1 MKTAAIT
8 SLCLILILATKVFA
22 QGTSVTNVS
31 TDSEK
36 KKFSAEWRL
45 SMKGAD
51 EGDEQTQA
59 TYVDLRLEV
68 KSKYILSNL
77 LYIDLQPAIR
87 LVSGQAQTLDG
98 ADNMK
103 NSILLNQAGL
113 MFKPA
118 SFFQLAAG
126 ALDQR
131 YNHTSL
137 LVDSIAFPSARMQS
151 LFRVGPGIAGLVI
164 ESAIPTS
171 TSLSTNTQ
179 EKEPTPS
186 LNSASLRLNFN
197 SSKNAFWKNKVGYF
211 IYNNLPSAVAQQS
224 MLLGNEVNT
233 VSDAHYEF
241 VNKYAGVEASTEMQ
255 IPLGT
260 LLDITLESEYVKNT
274 EAKEDVNT
282 AYNVALGSILHVSSA
297 LDITLK
303 GKYYSVAPEA
313 AVSYFNSRGYETN
326 RIGYEVSGYLNFLKQ
341 GYNLGASYKDA
352 EVMFTN
358 TVQSREKTIMIKL
371 ETSYANI

>member
-1 MKTAAIT
+1 
-8 SLCLILILATKVFA
+8 
-22 QGTSVTNVS
+22 
-31 TDSEK
+31 
-36 KKFSAEWRL
+36 
-45 SMKGAD
+45 
-51 EGDEQTQA
+51 
-59 TYVDLRLEV
+59 
-68 KSKYILSNL
+68 
-77 LYIDLQPAIR
+77 
-87 LVSGQAQTLDG
+87 
-98 ADNMK
+98 
-103 NSILLNQAGL
+103 
-113 MFKPA
+113 
-118 SFFQLAAG
+118 
-126 ALDQR
+126 
-131 YNHTSL
+131 
-137 LVDSIAFPSARMQS
+137 MQS

-179 EKEPTPS
+179 EKEPTPT
-186 LNSASLRLNFN
+186 LNSASVRLNFN
-197 SSKNAFWKNKVGYF
+197 SSKNAFWRNKVGYF

-233 VSDAHYEF
+233 ISDAHYEF
-241 VNKYAGVEASTEMQ
+241 VNKYAGIEAGTEMQ
-255 IPLGT
+255 IPLGAIM
-260 LLDITLESEYVKNT
+260 DITLESEYVKNT
-274 EAKEDVNT
+274 QAKEDVNT

>member
-1 MKTAAIT
+1 MT
-8 SLCLILILATKVFA
+8 S
-22 QGTSVTNVS
+22 VS
-31 TDSEK
+31 TDTEK

-68 KSKYILSNL
+68 KSKYILSNS

-98 ADNMK
+98 ADSMK

-126 ALDQR
+126 ALDQH

-151 LFRVGPGIAGLVI
+151 LFRVGSVVSGIVI

-171 TSLSTNTQ
+171 TSLSSNTQ

-197 SSKNAFWKNKVGYF
+197 ASKNAFWKNKVGYF

-241 VNKYAGVEASTEMQ
+241 VNKYAGVEASTDLQ

-274 EAKEDVNT
+274 QAKEDVNT

-303 GKYYSVAPEA
+303 AKYYSVAPEA
-313 AVSYFNSRGYETN
+313 AVSYFNARGYETN

>member
-1 MKTAAIT
+1 MKKAAIT

-31 TDSEK
+31 TAPEN

-59 TYVDLRLEV
+59 TYVDLRLEL
-68 KSKYILSNL
+68 KSKYILSNS

-87 LVSGQAQTLDG
+87 FVSGQAQTLDG
-98 ADNMK
+98 ADTMK

-118 SFFQLAAG
+118 SYFQLAAG
-126 ALDQR
+126 ALDQH

-151 LFRVGPGIAGLVI
+151 IFRVGPGIAGIVI

-197 SSKNAFWKNKVGYF
+197 SSKNVFWRNKVGYF
-211 IYNNLPSAVAQQS
+211 IYNNLPSAVAQES

-233 VSDAHYEF
+233 LSDAHYEF
-241 VNKYAGVEASTEMQ
+241 VNKYSGIEAGTELQ

-260 LLDITLESEYVKNT
+260 LLDITLESEFVKNT
-274 EAKEDVNT
+274 QAKDDVNT
-282 AYNVALGSILHVSSA
+282 AYNIALGSILHVSSA
-297 LDITLK
+297 LDFTLK

-313 AVSYFNSRGYETN
+313 AVAYFNARGYETN

-358 TVQSREKTIMIKL
+358 SVQSREKTIMIKL